1 MSCARLAAR
10 ATAAIDD
17 EWETHRLDLAAY
29 LARIGYDGSLAP
41 TAGTLAALHRAHVV
55 SIPFE
60 NLDLLL
66 GRGIRV
72 DLDSVQNKLV
82 AERRGGYCYEHGL
95 LFAAAL
101 ERLGWTVSRVLARV
115 GDAERLRPRTH
126 MALHVSSGGSQWLA
140 DVGFGSGMLEP
151 LPWNTSG
158 DTHRQGRW
166 AYQLIRDAPGQWRL
180 REITGEGSTTLYS
193 FTDEPQHASD
203 IEVANH
209 FISTHPRS
217 PFVGQPVV
225 MRKTLESQLH
235 LRGRRLTTTGSDDG
249 SNVHVLDDAQFAAA
263 LSDRFRIPLTPGE
276 IETITRRLPDDEA
289 AAPPATPFGG
299 ENRGEQ

>member
-1 MSCARLAAR
+1 MSFGRLTAR
-10 ATAAIDD
+10 AAAATND
-17 EWETHRLDLAAY
+17 EWGTHRLDLAAY

-41 TAGTLAALHRAHVV
+41 TPGTLAALHRAHVV

-60 NLDLLL
+60 NLDVVL
-66 GRGIRV
+66 GRGIAV
-72 DLDSVQNKLV
+72 DLDSVQDKLV

-101 ERLGWTVSRVLARV
+101 ERLGWTVSRLLARV
-115 GDAERLRPRTH
+115 GDAEQLRPRTH
-126 MALHVSSGGSQWLA
+126 MALRVSSGGSEWLA
-140 DVGFGSGMLEP
+140 DVGFGSGLLEP
-151 LPWNTSG
+151 VPWSTSG

-166 AYQLIRDAPGQWRL
+166 AYQLIRGAPGQWRL
-180 REITGEGSTTLYS
+180 REVTGEEPTTLYS

-225 MRKTLESQLH
+225 IRKTLQTQLH
-235 LRGRRLTTTGSDDG
+235 LRGRRLTTTGPDAR
-249 SNVHVLDDAQFAAA
+249 SNVQVLDDAQFAAA
-263 LSDRFRIPLTPGE
+263 LSDRFRIPLTRGE
-276 IETITRRLPDDEA
+276 IETITRLLPDDEA
-289 AAPPATPFGG
+289 
-299 ENRGEQ
+299 